1 MLDQAFD
8 ALKKFDWGGDVNAL
22 NPIAQAVVDAQQ
34 DEAARKA
41 VEVRLIEVL
50 KSDAPRGGKDY
61 VFRKLLL
68 VGSPASVPALAELLP
83 NQELSHMAR
92 YVLERMGSPEAGT
105 ALRDA
110 LPKVSGPLKVGVISS
125 LGARHDAESIPALAA
140 LLSDGD
146 AQVAR
151 AAALA
156 LGSIRSAEAAK
167 ALADAKPADSAKAAA
182 VDARLACAEALLAD
196 GKNADALAIYKSFV
210 GADQPKQIRLAATRG
225 MLACAGKKE

>member
-1 MLDQAFD
+1 MKQ
-8 ALKKFDWGGDVNAL
+8 FDWGRDPKFL
-22 NPIAQAVVDAQQ
+22 EPITAAIVAAQK
-34 DEAARKA
+34 DETARKSL
-41 VEVRLIEVL
+41 EVRLLEVL
-50 KSDAPRGGKDY
+50 QGPTPRGGKDY
-61 VFRKLLL
+61 VFRQLLL
-68 VGSPASVPALAELLP
+68 VGSPASVPALAALLA

-125 LGARHDAESIPALAA
+125 LGARQDAESIPALAA

-167 ALADAKPADSAKAAA
+167 ALADAKPADAAKAVV
-182 VDARLACAEALLAD
+182 VDARLACAEALLA
-196 GKNADALAIYKSFV
+196 GGNRAEALTIYKAYV
-210 GADQPKQIRLAATRG
+210 GADQSKQVRLAATRG